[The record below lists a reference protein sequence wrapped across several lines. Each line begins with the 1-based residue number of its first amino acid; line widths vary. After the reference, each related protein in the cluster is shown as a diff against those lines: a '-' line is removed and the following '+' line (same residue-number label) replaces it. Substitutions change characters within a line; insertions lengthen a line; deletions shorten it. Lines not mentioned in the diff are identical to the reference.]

1 MNDAPSFGLWLK
13 QRRKELD
20 LTQEKLAEQV
30 GCAVSTI
37 RKIEAG
43 VLRPSRQIAERLANQ
58 LELPPEERAAFLKAA
73 RAAPRPLHAPHS
85 AQEDDSEPSSVET
98 ASAPAEETRWRAAR
112 LWAAFGGVA
121 VLAVLVLALA
131 SDVFR
136 GFSAPTGAPTPTM
149 ATAQLIAVQS
159 PASSPS
165 LAASPVT
172 PAAAA
177 TAEQVPA
184 VGRGQGGTLRILH
197 GRSPEAL
204 NSHQTNWSWDYD
216 AARLIIE
223 PLAVIDPD
231 GALTP
236 ALAAEIPTIANGGV
250 AKDFKSVTWKL
261 KPDVTWSDGSP
272 LTADDVV
279 FTYTYCADKETGC
292 TDGSTFE
299 GAEKVEA
306 LDPTTMRISWKRPTP
321 YPYRMFVGWNG
332 YILQKRQF
340 AACVGAKATTDAGCR
355 RANLAPIGT
364 GPYKLREITSDGT
377 QIYDINER
385 YRDSNRPF
393 FKQVRIA
400 AVADVAARAAAVFE
414 TGEADYAPYLIEL
427 DTATLKRMIEIG
439 KGELLVKPTSY
450 VERLLLNRANPDPK
464 LGDKRSELDQP
475 HPFLSDLRVRRA
487 LALALDRK
495 AITEQVYR
503 MGIPVSPSCE
513 LIVTEPY
520 VSPKEIYGG
529 RHSCGPD
536 VDGAR
541 KLLDEAGWRPGI
553 DGIRQKNGVRMKILF
568 QTTIDPV
575 RQKVQE
581 MIKAAWVQLGVEV
594 ELTSVDADEF
604 FAGKAGAPPVAAQFY
619 ADVEEFANGSDY
631 DPTDYLCQWSS
642 DQIARKSNNWSGN
655 NYERFASAKYD
666 LLCARL
672 RVEPDPNKRKEIV
685 LQMNDILVEDVA
697 VIPLGTSGGDLFAA
711 YSRRL
716 KGIDLGAWDAQT
728 WNIADWRMEP

>member
-1 MNDAPSFGLWLK
+1 MNDSPSFGLWLK

-73 RAAPRPLHAPHS
+73 RAAPHPHPAPHS
-85 AQEDDSEPSSVET
+85 AQEPDSGAIVGET
-98 ASAPAEETRWRAAR
+98 APDSSAETRWSAAR
-112 LWAAFGGVA
+112 IWAAIGGTA
-121 VLAVLVLALA
+121 VLLVLVVALA

-136 GFSAPTGAPTPTM
+136 GFSAPTGAPAPTM
-149 ATAQLIAVQS
+149 AAAQLIAVQS
-159 PASSPS
+159 PAVSPS
-165 LAASPVT
+165 LVASPAM
-172 PAAAA
+172 PAAATTVEPTLA
-177 TAEQVPA
+177 S
-184 VGRGQGGTLRILH
+184 GRGRGGTLRIIH
-197 GRSPEAL
+197 PRPPDAL
-204 NSHQTNWSWDYD
+204 NSHQSGWLWDDD
-216 AARLIIE
+216 AARLILE
-223 PLAVIDPD
+223 PLAAISAD
-231 GALTP
+231 GLP
-236 ALAAEIPTIANGGV
+236 MPVLAAEIPTVTNGGV
-250 AKDFKSVTWKL
+250 AKDFRTMTWKL
-261 KPDVTWSDGSP
+261 KPDVTWADGSAF
-272 LTADDVV
+272 TAADVV
-279 FTYTYCADKETGC
+279 FTYVYCTDKQTGC
-292 TDGSTFE
+292 DDGYVFE

-306 LDPTTMRISWKRPTP
+306 LDPTTVRITWKRPTL
-321 YPYRMFVGWNG
+321 YPYRMFVGLNG

-340 AACVGAKATTDAGCR
+340 GACVGTKATTDAACR
-355 RANLAPIGT
+355 RANMAPIGT

-385 YRDSNRPF
+385 YRDPNKPF
-393 FKQVRIA
+393 FKHVRIA
-400 AVADVAARAAAVFE
+400 AVADVAARAAAVCE

-427 DTATLKRMIEIG
+427 DTATLKRLIEIG
-439 KGELLVKPTSY
+439 KGDLLVKPTST
-450 VERLLLNRANPDPK
+450 VERLLLNRANPDPA
-464 LGDKRSELDQP
+464 LGDKRSEPDQP
-475 HPFLSDLRVRRA
+475 HRFLSDLRVRRA

-520 VSPKEIYGG
+520 ISPKEIYGG
-529 RHSCGPD
+529 RRSCGPD
-536 VDGAR
+536 VEGAR
-541 KLLDEAGWRPGI
+541 KLLDEAGWRSSV
-553 DGIRQKNGVRMKILF
+553 DGIRQKNGVRMKVLF

-581 MIKAAWVQLGVEV
+581 MIKAQWTQLSIEV
-594 ELTSVDADEF
+594 ELRSVDMDEF

-619 ADVEEFANGSDY
+619 ADVEEFANGYDY
-631 DPTDYLCQWSS
+631 DPTDYLCNWSS
-642 DQIARKSNNWSGN
+642 DQTAQRSNKWSGS
-655 NYERFASAKYD
+655 NYERFASAEYD

-685 LQMNDILVEDVA
+685 LQMNDILIEDVV

-711 YSRRL
+711 HSRRL

-728 WNIADWRMEP
+728 WNIADWTIEP